1 MDNNIEKNLVE
12 LPETLVEE
20 REMKLEDNNNQI
32 RYIDPDGVTY
42 SI

>member
-1 MDNNIEKNLVE
+1 MDYNIEKNLVE

-20 REMKLEDNNNQI
+20 REVKLEDNNNQI